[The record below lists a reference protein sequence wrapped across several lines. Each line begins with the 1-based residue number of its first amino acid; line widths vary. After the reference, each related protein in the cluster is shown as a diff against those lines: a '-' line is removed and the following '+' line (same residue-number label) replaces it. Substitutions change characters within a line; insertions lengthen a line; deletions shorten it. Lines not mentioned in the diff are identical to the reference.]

1 MEVTYFPQKLGD
13 ILDDLNFETI
23 EIYYNFLNVDRLDEL
38 FEGYERLKYN
48 SRKSFGEDEFLCD
61 KMFVIYRK
69 G

>member
-1 MEVTYFPQKLGD
+1 MMQL
-13 ILDDLNFETI
+13 
-23 EIYYNFLNVDRLDEL
+23 YYNFLNDDRLDEL